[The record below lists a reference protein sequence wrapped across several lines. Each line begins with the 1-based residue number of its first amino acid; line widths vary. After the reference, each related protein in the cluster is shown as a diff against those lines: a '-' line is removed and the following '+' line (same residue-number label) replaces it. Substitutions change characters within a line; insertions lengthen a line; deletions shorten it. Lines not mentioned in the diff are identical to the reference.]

1 MMGEP
6 AVADGV
12 ATHGE
17 ESPEEALEM
26 LRSALNIIDRHGL
39 SADCGALLQEVIE
52 RLESQ
57 SHSAWRNPCSTRADC
72 SSGYNCTKSDSKTHN
87 CSRQSVTWG
96 FASKLQKQCR
106 CDANHHRNE
115 ASKKSCARHQAPHEI
130 VRAPFTYLR
139 PTALATWKGRWTHG

>member
-1 MMGEP
+1 MLGSVGMMGEP

-12 ATHGE
+12 ATHGK

-57 SHSAWRNPCSTRADC
+57 SHSA
-72 SSGYNCTKSDSKTHN
+72 
-87 CSRQSVTWG
+87 
-96 FASKLQKQCR
+96 
-106 CDANHHRNE
+106 
-115 ASKKSCARHQAPHEI
+115 
-130 VRAPFTYLR
+130 
-139 PTALATWKGRWTHG
+139 